1 MSMKLSSE
9 KEHLVLE
16 NQRLVHYLVQKL
28 GVTPNSLEYED
39 IVSIG
44 TIGLVKAA
52 ITFDSSKKIKFS
64 SYASRCIN
72 NEIFMYYRKANKY
85 ANDISIDESI
95 GDDGEGKVLTLGDTI
110 EHPESN
116 FVEKIVNKEAFI
128 KLISIVLNYLENRN
142 RIVMLYRMGNISQID
157 IAEMLQIS
165 RSYVSRIESKATLKI
180 REVANQQVHYKEVF
194 SMAIIGDE
202 YRISFSSKDIS
213 NFNKIFATLLQNLT
227 STENLPDFKVN
238 CNRER
243 IVVQIP
249 AHPESFSFIAQII
262 QEIDDFSMTFVSDKS
277 TLPAD
282 NTVSQ
287 EVESDDKDESNDT
300 VEEIESSAIVQNS
313 DVISDVVNETEA
325 VETAEE
331 SETIEVIEEL
341 ATSTMEQEDHDS
353 DIVDTAKETLVE
365 ELIVE
370 DTASTSEELDT
381 VAETDYE
388 STVER
393 GSQVKQVRDY
403 MLSMSSFTVKDL
415 KHHFPNLSTG
425 TINNAVYLA
434 KNKGLITA
442 TGRGEYRVKA
452 VEPHVVEK
460 SSTSTSRK
468 MTQIDKDNTT
478 ESNIGKTKRHTS
490 QSKKVRE
497 FILTL
502 DRFSVKQ
509 VISNFPD
516 VPVAIVNNVIRLA
529 KTKGLITCV
538 ARGEY
543 VVNKT

>member
-1 MSMKLSSE
+1 MKLSSE
-9 KEHLVLE
+9 KEHLVLD

-28 GVTPNSLEYED
+28 GVTPNSSEYED

-44 TIGLVKAA
+44 TLGLVKAA
-52 ITFDSSKKIKFS
+52 IIFDSSKKITFAT
-64 SYASRCIN
+64 YASRCIN
-72 NEIFMYYRKANKY
+72 NEIFMHYRKANKY
-85 ANDISIDESI
+85 ANDISIDEPI
-95 GDDGEGKVLTLGDTI
+95 GNDGEGKELTLGDTI
-110 EHPESN
+110 AHSESD
-116 FVEKIVNKEAFI
+116 FVERIVNKDAFI
-128 KLISIVLNYLENRN
+128 QLVSIILNYLEEKTRL
-142 RIVMLYRMGNISQID
+142 VMLYRIGEISQID
-157 IAEMLQIS
+157 IAEKLNIS
-165 RSYVSRIESKATLKI
+165 RSYVSRIETKATIKI
-180 REVANQQVHYKEVF
+180 REVANHQVHYKEVF
-194 SMAIIGDE
+194 SMAIVGDE
-202 YRISFSSKDIS
+202 YRISFLSKDIS
-213 NFNKIFATLLQNLT
+213 KFNKIFATLLQNLT
-227 STENLPDFKVN
+227 STEKLPNFRVN

-415 KHHFPNLSTG
+415 RRYFPNLTTG
-425 TINNAVYLA
+425 TINNALYLA
-434 KNKGLITA
+434 KKKGLITA
-442 TGRGEYRVKA
+442 TGRGEYRV
-452 VEPHVVEK
+452 
-460 SSTSTSRK
+460 
-468 MTQIDKDNTT
+468 
-478 ESNIGKTKRHTS
+478 
-490 QSKKVRE
+490 
-497 FILTL
+497 
-502 DRFSVKQ
+502 
-509 VISNFPD
+509 
-516 VPVAIVNNVIRLA
+516 
-529 KTKGLITCV
+529 
-538 ARGEY
+538 
-543 VVNKT
+543 NKT

>member
-28 GVTPNSLEYED
+28 GVTPNSLEYKD

-72 NEIFMYYRKANKY
+72 NEIFQYYRKANKY
-85 ANDISIDESI
+85 ANDISIYESI
-95 GDDGEGKVLTLGDTI
+95 GGDGKGNVLTLGDTI
-110 EHPESN
+110 KHPESN

-142 RIVMLYRMGNISQID
+142 RIVMLYRIGNISQID

-165 RSYVSRIESKATLKI
+165 RSYVSKIESKAILKI
-180 REVANQQVHYKEVF
+180 REVTNQQVHYKEVF

-202 YRISFSSKDIS
+202 YRISFSAKDIS
-213 NFNKIFATLLQNLT
+213 KFNKIFATLLQNLT

-287 EVESDDKDESNDT
+287 EVESDNKDESNDT
-300 VEEIESSAIVQNS
+300 VE
-313 DVISDVVNETEA
+313 
-325 VETAEE
+325 
-331 SETIEVIEEL
+331 
-341 ATSTMEQEDHDS
+341 
-353 DIVDTAKETLVE
+353 
-365 ELIVE
+365 
-370 DTASTSEELDT
+370 
-381 VAETDYE
+381 
-388 STVER
+388 R
-393 GSQVKQVRDY
+393 GSQVKLVRNY
-403 MLSMSSFTVKDL
+403 MLSMNSFTVKEL
-415 KHHFPNLSTG
+415 KQHFPNLSTG
-425 TINNAVYLA
+425 TINNALYLA
-434 KNKGLITA
+434 KNKGLITS

-460 SSTSTSRK
+460 SNASTSREI
-468 MTQIDKDNTT
+468 TQIDKDNTT

-516 VPVAIVNNVIRLA
+516 VPAAIVNNVIRLA